1 MTRRARAV
9 VVTVQNAARSTG
21 VPKRAELERWA
32 LHALASDVR
41 GELTIR
47 IVDERESAELNS
59 RYRGKKGPTNVL
71 SFPAGGSDRHGW
83 RECRKRREQFAAE
96 VPAAGGEEL
105 LPYGD
110 VVICAAVV
118 EREAREQGKRLAAHW
133 AHMVV
138 HGALHL
144 QGYDHENVRDAGIM
158 ETRER
163 ALLAE
168 LGFPDPYSIK

>member
-9 VVTVQNAARSTG
+9 VVTVQNAAGGASA
-21 VPKRAELERWA
+21 PAAAELRKWA
-32 LHALASDVR
+32 RAALAPDVR
-41 GELTIR
+41 GELTVR
-47 IVDERESAELNS
+47 IVDERESAELNA
-59 RYRGKKGPTNVL
+59 RYRGKAGPTNVL
-71 SFPAGGSDRHGW
+71 SFPA
-83 RECRKRREQFAAE
+83 EP
-96 VPAAGGEEL
+96 PALGLGDEL

-118 EREAREQGKRLAAHW
+118 VREAREQGKPLAAHW

-144 QGYDHENVRDAGIM
+144 QGYDHENRRDAGIM
-158 ETRER
+158 EARER
-163 ALLAE
+163 ALLND

>member
-9 VVTVQNAARSTG
+9 AVTVQNAARG
-21 VPKRAELERWA
+21 AGYPAAAELKRWA
-32 LHALASDVR
+32 LRALAPNVR

-47 IVDERESAELNS
+47 IVGEHESAEINA
-59 RYRGKKGPTNVL
+59 RYRGKAGPTNVL
-71 SFPAGGSDRHGW
+71 SF
-83 RECRKRREQFAAE
+83 AAE
-96 VPAAGGEEL
+96 AVAAASGEEL

-118 EREAREQGKRLAAHW
+118 EREAREQGKPLAAHW

-144 QGYDHENVRDAGIM
+144 QGYDHENSRDAGIM
-158 ETRER
+158 EARER

-168 LGFPDPYSIK
+168 LGFPDPYSIR

>member
-9 VVTVQNAARSTG
+9 VVTVQNPARGAG
-21 VPKRAELERWA
+21 VPKAAELKRWA
-32 LHALASDVR
+32 LHALAEDVR
-41 GELTIR
+41 GEMTVR

-59 RYRGKKGPTNVL
+59 RYRGKEGPTNVL
-71 SFPAGGSDRHGW
+71 SF
-83 RECRKRREQFAAE
+83 AAE
-96 VPAAGGEEL
+96 AASAPGGADL
-105 LPYGD
+105 LPFGD
-110 VVICAAVV
+110 VVICADVV
-118 EREAREQGKRLAAHW
+118 AREAREQGKRVAAHW

-144 QGYDHENVRDAGIM
+144 QGFDHENAGDAGIM
-158 ETRER
+158 EARER

>member
-21 VPKRAELERWA
+21 VPKRAELERWT
-32 LHALASDVR
+32 LRALADDVR

-71 SFPAGGSDRHGW
+71 SFPAGGS
-83 RECRKRREQFAAE
+83 A
-96 VPAAGGEEL
+96 VPAARGEEL

-118 EREAREQGKRLAAHW
+118 EREARAQGKPLAAHW

-144 QGYDHENVRDAGIM
+144 QGFDHENVRDAGIM
-158 ETRER
+158 EARER